1 MTMNKN
7 KLPALLLPLLL
18 IGAPLLLAQDH
29 YVMSLLVASMVI
41 GGIALS
47 WALLGNLGG
56 MISFG
61 HAAFFG
67 VGAYTS
73 AVLSMKFG
81 VPVLLGLLLGGVGA
95 LIAALAMLPV
105 LRLRGPYFALAIL
118 AYAHIFRILA
128 TEWTSMTG
136 GSGGLS
142 NIARLPTVMGVDL
155 SSKIGAYF
163 VILLIVAVFALVYAR
178 VRESHYGLALR
189 AMHESEDATRVVG
202 VNSTVLK
209 GMMLLLSAFMCGV
222 VGAFN
227 AHYISF
233 LEPDYAFSAL
243 WVTIPIV
250 AAIFGGYRSITGP
263 VVGAVVVYLL
273 DQLVFKNI
281 IPSGHQLVLGA
292 LLVAATEQGICA
304 LTLGSEPE
312 ELLRQLQDRFPHAD
326 LAPGDAAFE
335 QTLAQVL
342 TALDDPRQGAALPL
356 DVRGTAFQQ
365 RVWQALRAVPPH
377 PPHGRVHE

>member
-81 VPVLLGLLLGGVGA
+81 VPVLLGMLLGGVGA
-95 LIAALAMLPV
+95 LVAALAMLPV

-292 LLVAATEQGICA
+292 LLVGMIVFSPDGLLPLLRKLGKRKSAGGKHAAT
-304 LTLGSEPE
+304 
-312 ELLRQLQDRFPHAD
+312 
-326 LAPGDAAFE
+326 
-335 QTLAQVL
+335 
-342 TALDDPRQGAALPL
+342 
-356 DVRGTAFQQ
+356 
-365 RVWQALRAVPPH
+365 
-377 PPHGRVHE
+377 